1 MKKQLLLLTS
11 ICASVLMLNAQTV
24 ADLESFQ
31 LTPNSQLNGSGDAV
45 NGAFTSGNANFGNT
59 YQTMYGGYWSDGW
72 AYSNIKND
80 TTAGYTNMYA
90 SYANGGNQT
99 SAKYVVGQSNSYVKI
114 VGADAGDTVKGVY
127 VTNATYAALTMLNGD
142 AFTER
147 FGGVSGNDAD
157 YFYLNIRAIKNGV
170 QSTDSVAF
178 YLADYRF
185 SNNTQDYIVKNWT
198 WVDLSSL
205 GAADSLVFELVTSDM
220 GQFGANTPMFFCL
233 DDLVTKTDTADFENL
248 TLSANKFW
256 NKSNGTVV
264 QNYNNG
270 NVRLNS
276 SYSVSS
282 YGDYWSKGF
291 AISNHTDVALDSAV
305 SGYSK
310 LYTAVTGIGADSSS
324 NYAIVQNKS
333 YVVLTGAAAKKQVAG
348 VYVTNSNY
356 AYLSMKWGD
365 AFSRKF
371 TDSDYFALKI
381 KGMLNGV
388 VTDSVSVFLANN
400 GSILTTWQWVDLRSL
415 GNVDSVQ
422 FTLSSSDVGQFGMN
436 TPGFF
441 ALDNFT
447 TRDFGTGIQQANATL
462 PAQVY
467 PNPATDFVRVS
478 LPANFLNA
486 QVTVFDVAGKN
497 YGMQLIEN
505 NGAVNV
511 QQLNAGVYFMRIVS
525 NGINTTVRFVKY

>member
-1 MKKQLLLLTS
+1 MKKQLLLLS
-11 ICASVLMLNAQTV
+11 SVLLTTILLKAQTV
-24 ADLESFQ
+24 SNFESFQ
-31 LTPNSQLNGSGDAV
+31 LTPNSQLNGSG
-45 NGAFTSGNANFGNT
+45 NSISGAFTSGNANFSNT
-59 YQTMYGGYWSDGW
+59 YQSMYGGYWSDGW

-80 TTAGYTNMYA
+80 TTAGFTNMYA
-90 SYANGGNQT
+90 SYAKSGNSA
-99 SAKYVVGQSNSYVKI
+99 SAKYAVGQNNSYVKI
-114 VGADAGDTVKGVY
+114 VGADAGDTVLGVY
-127 VTNATYAALTMLNGD
+127 LTNSTYAALTMLNGD

-157 YFYLNIRAIKNGV
+157 YFYLNIRSVKNGLV
-170 QSTDSVAF
+170 SADSVTF

-185 SNNTQDYIVKNWT
+185 ANNTQDYIVKNWT

-256 NKSNGTVV
+256 NKTNGTVV
-264 QNYNNG
+264 QTYTNG
-270 NVRLNS
+270 NIRLNS
-276 SYSVSS
+276 SYAISS
-282 YGDYWSKGF
+282 YGDYWSRGF
-291 AISNHTDVALDSAV
+291 AISNHTDVGLDSTV
-305 SGYSK
+305 SGSSK
-310 LYTAVTGIGADSSS
+310 IFTAVTGMGVDSSA

-333 YVVLTGAAAKKQVAG
+333 YVVLTGVAAKKQVAG

-371 TDSDYFALKI
+371 NDSDYFLVKI

-400 GSILTTWQWVDLRSL
+400 GSILTTWQWVDLRPL
-415 GNVDSVQ
+415 GNVDSVN
-422 FTLSSSDVGQFGMN
+422 FTLLSSDVGQFGMN
-436 TPGFF
+436 TPGFL
-441 ALDNFT
+441 AIDNFT
-447 TRDFGTGIQQANATL
+447 TRDFGTALQQVDAVL

-467 PNPATDFVRVS
+467 PNPANNFVRVG
-478 LPANFLNA
+478 LPKNYLNA
-486 QVTVFDVAGKN
+486 LVTVFDVTGKSH
-497 YGMQLIEN
+497 GVQLVEN
-505 NGAVNV
+505 NGAINV
-511 QQLNAGVYFMRIVS
+511 QQLNAGIYYLHISS
-525 NGINTTVRFVKY
+525 NGLNTTVKFIKY